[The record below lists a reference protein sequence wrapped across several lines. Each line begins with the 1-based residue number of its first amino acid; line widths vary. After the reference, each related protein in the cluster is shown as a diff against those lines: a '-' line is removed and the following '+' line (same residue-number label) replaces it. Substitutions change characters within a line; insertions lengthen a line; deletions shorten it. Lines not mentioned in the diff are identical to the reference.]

1 MKKIHILAIWFRRQ
15 LLKVFSDYWSI
26 SFFFQVRSLV
36 PNYGNPPTFFKACTH
51 FTALTVVC
59 GSLLKKEE
67 FWVMVWWWKNDE
79 ERSWITGGTI
89 SLTIYYITKWWYYD
103 IMRFFQTDSTSSHAG
118 TSWCCQPEKNLM
130 IS

>member
-1 MKKIHILAIWFRRQ
+1 M
-15 LLKVFSDYWSI
+15 FSDYWSI

-59 GSLLKKEE
+59 GSGSLLKKEE

-79 ERSWITGGTI
+79 ERSWITN
-89 SLTIYYITKWWYYD
+89 WWYNID
-103 IMRFFQTDSTSSHAG
+103 LMAEIRRDSLAIHISFDFRA
-118 TSWCCQPEKNLM
+118 EK
-130 IS
+130 ISF